1 MTSTDIHIQN
11 LRKKGIDVQKVI
23 SKTLKLA
30 KNYSGHKQKESPQ
43 Q

>member
-30 KNYSGHKQKESPQ
+30 KSYSGKKQKESPQ